1 MWFKMQACV
10 LMQSMFVNHTLFSA
24 FSMTTFTPTHWKKC
38 HYPNQAHKVMCQS
51 TLVVDRAPP
60 ATQPSPTAATSH
72 GGCTHANHLRKVCC
86 FNHVFLFPVLLIFE
100 CMIVPFIGI
109 EDLSGRIP
117 LYYFVE
123 QLFEGSSIVLT
134 GRCIVHTCSFL
145 CKHSKLLLLLNT
157 QSYYTI
163 PVQVH

>member
-1 MWFKMQACV
+1 MEVVRGRYVV
-10 LMQSMFVNHTLFSA
+10 L
-24 FSMTTFTPTHWKKC
+24 
-38 HYPNQAHKVMCQS
+38 
-51 TLVVDRAPP
+51 
-60 ATQPSPTAATSH
+60 
-72 GGCTHANHLRKVCC
+72 CC
-86 FNHVFLFPVLLIFE
+86 FNRVFLFPVLLILE
-100 CMIVPFIGI
+100 CVIVPLIGI

-123 QLFEGSSIVLT
+123 QLFKGSSIVLT